1 LFTNYVAHSK
11 KSNYSTG
18 DVKLK
23 TVKEEC
29 KVVLPKSATKNI
41 VLKAGKHS
49 FLKQAE
55 EKTGVYFE
63 KTGFIFLKPEPK

>member
-23 TVKEEC
+23 TVKEAC
-29 KVVLPKSATKNI
+29 KVILPKSATKNI

-49 FLKQAE
+49 FPKQAE
-55 EKTGVYFE
+55 EKTSVNFE
-63 KTGFIFLKPEPK
+63 KRGAIYLKPAPK